1 MNISEDSNIVLPKWN
16 RFEVL
21 CIREKTRSLVSVF
34 WQVDVALR
42 TQREKGREGE
52 RAESSIII
60 SKQGIIS

>member
-21 CIREKTRSLVSVF
+21 CIREKTRSLLG
-34 WQVDVALR
+34 QVDVALR